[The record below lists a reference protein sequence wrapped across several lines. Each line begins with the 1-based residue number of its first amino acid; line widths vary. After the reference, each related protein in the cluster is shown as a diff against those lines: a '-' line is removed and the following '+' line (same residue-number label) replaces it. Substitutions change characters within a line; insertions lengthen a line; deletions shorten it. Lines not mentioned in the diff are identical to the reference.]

1 VSRNGDDALAKIL
14 GEGRRSGDPNWIEG
28 QRGGEVPTR
37 ALTTE
42 EKKAQGGNRQGALD
56 SCPIETERRKEGSG
70 APAMACHAEE
80 EG

>member
-1 VSRNGDDALAKIL
+1 VTTPRPKFSARGGAPVTRI
-14 GEGRRSGDPNWIEG
+14 G
-28 QRGGEVPTR
+28 QRVRGGGEVPTR